1 MLTYVISN
9 EQVYTARRVAKM
21 KMNESNFVEREKKR
35 KERTLKT
42 LEAKG
47 LLKKRSKK
55 KKREKYSDE

>member
-1 MLTYVISN
+1 
-9 EQVYTARRVAKM
+9 M
-21 KMNESNFVEREKKR
+21 KMTESNFVEREKKR